1 MVTSAPAHTVP
12 NGDTRPTRS
21 RRPLVRPGHALRAA
35 YALTVVVATLMVSQ
49 SVLGLAVGG
58 LYPEET
64 WAVAALRGNDLVTLA
79 LVSPALVV
87 AVALTRWRPSTA
99 SVTVWLGLLFY
110 GVYNYAYYAF
120 GSAFSD
126 VFLLHVGALS
136 LSVIALVLLGSSID
150 APAVAAGVAGGP
162 RARVV
167 AAFTALVGLA
177 LLAAWG
183 GLSVRFAVTGEL
195 PDDVM
200 PPSAIHLVY
209 AIDMSLLAPAFLV
222 AGVLLWKRTSW
233 GAVLAVAANVGGAA
247 YLAVLEVVGGFQ
259 ADAGIAGK
267 TWLSPVGIGSALLCL
282 TAVVLL
288 LLPSRRRSPARS
300 PRRE

>member
-1 MVTSAPAHTVP
+1 VATSTPTHTVP
-12 NGDTRPTRS
+12 AGDSAVPAG
-21 RRPLVRPGHALRAA
+21 RPLVRQGPALRTA
-35 YALTVVVATLMVSQ
+35 YVLSVVVAGLMVAQ
-49 SVLGLAVGG
+49 SVLGLVIEG

-79 LVSPALVV
+79 LVSPALAA

-120 GSAFSD
+120 GAAFSD

-136 LSVIALVLLGSSID
+136 LSVIALLLLGSSLD
-150 APAVAAGVAGGP
+150 VPAVATGVAGGP

-167 AAFTALVGLA
+167 AVFTALVGAA
-177 LLAAWG
+177 LLLAWG
-183 GLSVRFAVTGEL
+183 GLSIRFAATGQL

-222 AGVLLWKRTSW
+222 AGVLLWRRTAW
-233 GAVLAVAANVGGAA
+233 GAVMAVAVNVGGAA
-247 YLAVLEVVGGFQ
+247 YLTVLEVVGGFQ
-259 ADAGIAGK
+259 ADAGIEGK

-282 TAVVLL
+282 AAVLL
-288 LLPSRRRSPARS
+288 LLLRPRGPS
-300 PRRE
+300 PRP

>member
-1 MVTSAPAHTVP
+1 MATSTSTHTVP
-12 NGDTRPTRS
+12 TGDTQVPPRRP
-21 RRPLVRPGHALRAA
+21 PLVRRGPALRVA
-35 YALTVVVATLMVSQ
+35 YALSVVVAALMVVQ
-49 SVLGLAVGG
+49 SVLGLAIEG

-87 AVALTRWRPSTA
+87 AVVLTRWRPSTA
-99 SVTVWLGLLFY
+99 SVTVWLGLLYY

-120 GSAFSD
+120 GAAFND
-126 VFLLHVGALS
+126 AFLLHVGALS
-136 LSVIALVLLGSSID
+136 LSVIALILLGSSLD
-150 APAVAAGVAGGP
+150 VPAVAAGVADGA

-167 AAFTALVGLA
+167 AVFTALVGAA
-177 LLAAWG
+177 LLLAWG
-183 GLSVRFAVTGEL
+183 GLSIRFAVTGQL

-222 AGVLLWKRTSW
+222 AGVMLWRRMHW
-233 GAVLAVAANVGGAA
+233 GAVMAVAVNVGGAA
-247 YLAVLEVVGGFQ
+247 YLTVLEVVGGFQ

-267 TWLSPVGIGSALLCL
+267 SWLSPVGIGSTLLCVS
-282 TAVVLL
+282 AVVLL
-288 LLPSRRRSPARS
+288 LVRSPSSRTPGA
-300 PRRE
+300 